1 MPLLC
6 IGMSAR
12 YQTYCVLRSEDGW
25 LVQLAGRREKLGPY
39 ADKESA
45 IAKALV
51 AVRKTRPS
59 QLKISNAPG
68 VWQADC
74 TYRDERTS
82 A

>member
-1 MPLLC
+1 
-6 IGMSAR
+6 MSAR
-12 YQTYCVLRSEDGW
+12 HQIYSVHRSDDGW

-51 AVRKTRPS
+51 AVRQTRPS

-68 VWQADC
+68 VWRADC
-74 TYRDERTS
+74 TYRDERPS
-82 A
+82 P